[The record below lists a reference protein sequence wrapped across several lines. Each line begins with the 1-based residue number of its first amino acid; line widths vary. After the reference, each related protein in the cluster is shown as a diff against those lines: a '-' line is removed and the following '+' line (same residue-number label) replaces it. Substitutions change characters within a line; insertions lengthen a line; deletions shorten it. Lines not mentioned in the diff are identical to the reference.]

1 MKVALASSLVAFG
14 TCALAMVVSEKRQN
28 QLPRRGEFSLRTH
41 LSDCILTCL
50 IMPETMIGRVG
61 NYQLVNC
68 NHQKGSLIATLLH
81 TLRNKLLS
89 VIQDAKSSGSHRTT
103 AYEFFMKDSS
113 RAQFV
118 ADLITN
124 ITIGN
129 ALRPAEPPFSEG
141 NPTFVCVTKG
151 AIPIELDGTTQ
162 DAYAYCTANKN
173 PAEVVI
179 ASYFNPTP
187 WIFLCPVFSQLP
199 SYPPIDA
206 CPTINR
212 RSSNF
217 NRKLSD
223 GSIAG
228 ASILSNQMWA
238 LFNQI
243 VQYYQSAQPG
253 YVQLK
258 GGEVHDIN
266 KAYRLSPADAL
277 RNAQNYVYYAYSKS
291 LSKAMNHGDWVE

>member
-1 MKVALASSLVAFG
+1 MKFALGSSLVACG
-14 TCALAMVVSEKRQN
+14 TCALAIVASERTQN
-28 QLPRRGEFSLRTH
+28 QLPRRGESSLRTH
-41 LSDCILTCL
+41 LNDCILTCL
-50 IMPETMIGRVG
+50 IMLEITKGRLG

-68 NHQKGSLIATLLH
+68 NHQQGSQIGTLLQ
-81 TLRNKLLS
+81 TLRGKLLP
-89 VIQDAKSSGSHRTT
+89 VIQDAKGSGSHRTT

-129 ALRPAEPPFSEG
+129 ALVTAEPPFSEG

-162 DAYAYCTANKN
+162 DAYAYCTAKKK
-173 PAEVVI
+173 PAEEII
-179 ASYFNPTP
+179 ATYFNPTP
-187 WIFLCPVFSQLP
+187 WIILCPVFFQLP

-206 CPTINR
+206 CPTINS
-212 RSSNF
+212 RSNRF
-217 NRKLSD
+217 NGKH

-228 ASILSNQMWA
+228 LSIVFNQMWV

-243 VQYYQSAQPG
+243 VQYYQGAQPG
-253 YVQLK
+253 YVKLK

-291 LSKAMNHGDWVE
+291 LSKAVDHGDWVD